1 MGFLNVRIDN
11 ELEGEFRQKIAEHL
25 GWRKGNLKLA
35 VEQAIRLWIKE
46 H

>member
-1 MGFLNVRIDN
+1 MGFLNIRIDD
-11 ELEGEFRQKIAEHL
+11 ELEGEFRQKTVENL

-35 VEQAIRLWIKE
+35 VEQGIRLWMKE